1 MELGYNRGKLS
12 ISFGIMKMPYDEKEL
27 IQKASYYYAGKLFD
41 KKYKGCIFHSGS
53 YYLEPYT
60 AELSVPDI
68 ENFMIQDKRLDER
81 NIRKMYKY
89 VFVDVIEEER
99 S

>member
-1 MELGYNRGKLS
+1 MELANNRGKLS
-12 ISFGIMKMPYDEKEL
+12 IAFGIMKMPYDKKEL
-27 IQKASYYYAGKLFD
+27 IQKASYYYAGKRYD
-41 KKYKGCIFHSGS
+41 NKCVGCIFHSGS

-60 AELSVPDI
+60 AELSIPDI
-68 ENFMIQDKRLDER
+68 ENFMIQDKRLDEG

>member
-1 MELGYNRGKLS
+1 MELVNNRGKLS
-12 ISFGIMKMPYDEKEL
+12 IAFGIMKMPYDEKEL
-27 IQKASYYYAGKLFD
+27 IQKASYYYAGKRYD
-41 KKYKGCIFHSGS
+41 SICGGCIFHSGS

-60 AELSVPDI
+60 AELSIPDI
-68 ENFMIQDKRLDER
+68 ENFKIQDKRINEE

-89 VFVDVIEEER
+89 VFVDVVEEDR